1 MGEEKQSLA
10 KDLILFVAF
19 LRRMMGAGTLFLVLV
34 PSPLPEHHGH
44 RARAEPPLWLWQ
56 RPGRTWGCRGRG
68 WRDRHST
75 ELFSSSCR
83 EVQPEVGET
92 SRKWSVPAG
101 LRRGAGWLCSG
112 ASALALQRAVGTSRS
127 SVRQSWWLHPSC
139 LCREISSFRSSDEF
153 QHILHNK
160 SPFHAFLSL
169 EPLPPSLQPPFPHL
183 LFHLHPLNPSA
194 SPPGHPVSSW
204 GPNSR
209 FSPGSGHAFLP
220 VERARGGNT
229 LLSPPGQPQVRPPPQ
244 PLGPCTLLL
253 PNGAGRGPDPASAN
267 GETGNGTCRAV
278 PSTQKPHR
286 KLQSHHSINSQ
297 SSKKSKGSSKS
308 PSSHIPIEAQ
318 EDCCVHCILSC
329 LFCEFLTL
337 CNIVL
342 DCATCGSC
350 TSEDS
355 CICCCCCNSGECA
368 DCDLPCDMDCG
379 IIDACCESADCLE
392 ICMECCG
399 LCFSS

>member
-1 MGEEKQSLA
+1 MSQASNH
-10 KDLILFVAF
+10 
-19 LRRMMGAGTLFLVLV
+19 R
-34 PSPLPEHHGH
+34 PSRPEPP
-44 RARAEPPLWLWQ
+44 RAEPVP
-56 RPGRTWGCRGRG
+56 P
-68 WRDRHST
+68 T
-75 ELFSSSCR
+75 EA
-83 EVQPEVGET
+83 GET
-92 SRKWSVPAG
+92 SRPSPRQTPA
-101 LRRGAGWLCSG
+101 AP
-112 ASALALQRAVGTSRS
+112 SA
-127 SVRQSWWLHPSC
+127 
-139 LCREISSFRSSDEF
+139 
-153 QHILHNK
+153 
-160 SPFHAFLSL
+160 
-169 EPLPPSLQPPFPHL
+169 EPQPPARPAAGPAPPKKEK
-183 LFHLHPLNPSA
+183 PLEDDE
-194 SPPGHPVSSW
+194 
-204 GPNSR
+204 SR
-209 FSPGSGHAFLP
+209 KVLTKGS
-220 VERARGGNT
+220 RAELAGAPEAVT
-229 LLSPPGQPQVRPPPQ
+229 CQPQVRAAPQ
-244 PLGPCTLLL
+244 PPSPCTHLLQ
-253 PNGAGRGPDPASAN
+253 NGAGRGPDPGGAN
-267 GETGNGTCRAV
+267 GEAGNGVFRPL

-308 PSSHIPIEAQ
+308 ASSHIPIEAQ
-318 EDCCVHCILSC
+318 EGTGSPRRGPFPATFLLWPHVPWGLSCSILQAHRDPRTWVPQALFLAAGWVLSGVTSCPPKPVSLGVRACPGVLREAPGAAPGSQPLFPSLPLIPEGGFPPLRGLSIHLSGAVSPSQARPPCPLSGRSSADCCVHCILSC